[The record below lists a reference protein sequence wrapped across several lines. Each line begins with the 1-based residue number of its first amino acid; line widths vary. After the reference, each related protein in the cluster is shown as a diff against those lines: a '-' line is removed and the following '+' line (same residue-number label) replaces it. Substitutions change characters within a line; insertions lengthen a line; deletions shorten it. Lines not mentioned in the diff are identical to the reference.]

1 VNVTATP
8 VVPVVGPKMV
18 TARVSGRIVTV
29 AELVAVTGGVAL
41 SVADTLIVTEPSTLY
56 SVLKVA
62 PVPVEGVPPVA
73 VQAKVI
79 GVVPPVAL
87 ALHCTGLLTVPVV
100 GQVIDRVRAPG
111 LMFTVVEAVAVLAF
125 PSVTVTLTVC
135 DPVAANIVVKLDPVP
150 LPGVPPVAVQAKV

>member
-1 VNVTATP
+1 
-8 VVPVVGPKMV
+8 MV
-18 TARVSGRIVTV
+18 TARVSGAIVTV

-41 SVADTLIVTEPSTLY
+41 SVAVTPIVTEPFVLY
-56 SVLKVA
+56 VVMKLA

-73 VQAKVI
+73 VQAKEI
-79 GVVPPVAL
+79 GAVPPVTV

-111 LMFTVVEAVAVLAF
+111 LMFTVVEAVAVMAF

-135 DPVAANIVVKLDPVP
+135 GPDAANIVVKLDPVP
-150 LPGVPPVAVQAKV
+150 LAGVPPVVVKAK

>member
-1 VNVTATP
+1 M
-8 VVPVVGPKMV
+8 VPVVGPVMV
-18 TARVSGRIVTV
+18 TARVSGEIVMV

-41 SVADTLIVTEPSTLY
+41 SVAVTLIVTEPFTLY
-56 SVLKVA
+56 MVLKVA

-79 GVVPPVAL
+79 GAVPPVTV

-100 GQVIDRVRAPG
+100 GHVIDRVRAPG

-125 PSVTVTLTVC
+125 PSVTITLTTC
-135 DPVAANIVVKLDPVP
+135 GPDAANIAVKPDPVP
-150 LPGVPPVAVQAKV
+150 LAGVPPVAVQAKV